1 MARTKD
7 YEWISD
13 MCENEGIEERKVEK
27 CSTYLFETYFKAK
40 RARRFS
46 ELKKLLIITILLR
59 LRPRKQKRK
68 RKCGMNTCFL
78 CKV

>member
-46 ELKKLLIITILLR
+46 ELKKS
-59 LRPRKQKRK
+59 
-68 RKCGMNTCFL
+68 C
-78 CKV
+78 